1 SSGTTPTRSPSRSTR
16 RSGRSST
23 TPMSGRWTSS
33 SPTATSSTPW
43 RRSSS
48 RRRRSTPTPPRPG
61 SPTGRQG
68 GGCAKCRPRSSGR
81 TNRPPAPSRRRARR
95 PRKRREPTAIQDP
108 GPSAR
113 GHRLGATG
121 RASRPVDHGT
131 RACATYPTLAAPSS
145 YHPGMTTTRATAI
158 DPKVEA
164 WLDARA
170 DERLES
176 YKAFLRIPSISALP
190 EHAADCRRA
199 AEWIADDLPRI
210 GVDHVE
216 VADTSG
222 HPVVYG
228 DRLAADVAVI
238 SDTGFFEGN
247 IPAITVGLRGLMYA
261 QIDVVGSPVDLH
273 SGGYGGVVQNPANA
287 LASII
292 AALHDGDGRVAIP
305 GFYDD
310 VDPLSDDDRRRFA
323 DLPFDEDAY
332 LAELELPGLF
342 GEPGYTTLERRG
354 ARPSLDVNGMWSGF
368 QGEGAKTIIPAHA
381 HAKVS
386 ARLVPSQ
393 DPDVI
398 FDRLEAFVRRIA
410 PPGVRTSV

>member
-1 SSGTTPTRSPSRSTR
+1 
-16 RSGRSST
+16 
-23 TPMSGRWTSS
+23 MSGRWTSS

-48 RRRRSTPTPPRPG
+48 RRRRSTPTPSRPC
-61 SPTGRQG
+61 SATCRQS

-95 PRKRREPTAIQDP
+95 PRKRRDPTAIQDP

-199 AEWIADDLPRI
+199 AEWIADDLRRI

-228 DRLAADVAVI
+228 DWLRAADAPTALV
-238 SDTGFFEGN
+238 
-247 IPAITVGLRGLMYA
+247 YCHY
-261 QIDVVGSPVDLH
+261 DVQP
-273 SGGYGGVVQNPANA
+273 GGYGGVVQNPANA

-354 ARPSLDVNGMWSGF
+354 ARPSLDVNGMWSGL

-381 HAKVS
+381 PNEWMDLENHEMGIRTIVRLLDEIAALPS
-386 ARLVPSQ
+386 AS
-393 DPDVI
+393 
-398 FDRLEAFVRRIA
+398 A
-410 PPGVRTSV
+410 